1 MHSLSS
7 HIKDFSGPEECILF
21 NNTGDVPVLNMNKHC
36 SIPGNLMQI
45 INSINLC
52 KLLSLI

>member
-7 HIKDFSGPEECILF
+7 HIKDFSGSEECILF

-36 SIPGNLMQI
+36 SILVNLMQI
-45 INSINLC
+45 IKLNL
-52 KLLSLI
+52 KKMYQWMT